1 MGSATLRPPVLL
13 LLVISVTAL
22 VVAFWGTSRVFAASS
37 PEPWTV
43 TLDLSAGEVAA
54 GETVTYSGVVS
65 GAGGSAASGKVVV
78 QKRLAG
84 TSTWKEWRTPSLKVD
99 GSYAVGVAM
108 TTADRRWEFRAKKV
122 ADAANLTGYSPLGT
136 LVVSGAV
143 RETSS
148 TEVTLFN
155 IGGRGW
161 GHGIGMSQYG
171 AYGYA
176 KHGWSYK
183 SILRH
188 YYSGISFAKTRN
200 RTVRVLLASGQEK
213 VRVSS
218 GRAFKATDG
227 TRTVSVP
234 ANTTA
239 SVTWTGSAYRV
250 SAGGRSSTFARA
262 VILKHGTRPLRLY
275 NRNQNG
281 WPSGTG
287 GAHYRGDLK
296 VVRSSGAFQVINHVT
311 LESYLR
317 GVVPRES
324 PSSWPREA
332 LRAQAVV
339 ARSYAV
345 RGIKGGGTYDLR
357 CTAASQVYNGYDG
370 EAASTNAA
378 VAATAGVVPIFGG
391 KPIVAYYFS
400 TSGGRTEN
408 IENVWG
414 GSPVGYLKS
423 VGDPYD
429 TYSPYHTWKDAPYR
443 YSETTMAKKLGSL
456 VPGTLRAVYITKKG
470 KSPRA
475 VSVAVL
481 GQQGA
486 DAHAAIGTS
495 GWTLRNK
502 LGLRDTWFW
511 IRSMSVSPANS
522 DRATILYGERQTL
535 LGRAY
540 PAIGSGTRIT
550 LHYYRDGRWRT
561 TKVPPSRAVK
571 KSFTSRVDESAVSG
585 GYTAYS
591 FAAKP
596 GRTTEYFFSSGKSRS
611 PKTTVRVR
619 PVLTI
624 AADSAAVS
632 AGDTVMFTGTVHP
645 LTKAGATV
653 ELRREGG
660 GSWIPVA
667 EGTVAAD
674 GSYEIPWMGE
684 RGTWSFK
691 VRAAAGDQML
701 ANSSPV
707 VTVSVE

>member
-1 MGSATLRPPVLL
+1 M
-13 LLVISVTAL
+13 
-22 VVAFWGTSRVFAASS
+22 
-37 PEPWTV
+37 

-122 ADAANLTGYSPLGT
+122 ADAANLTGYRPPGT

-262 VILKHGTRPLRLY
+262 VILSTARGPCAC

-287 GAHYRGDLK
+287 GARYRGDLK

-339 ARSYAV
+339 ARSTPCAASKAAAPTTCAAPPPARSTTATTARQLRPMLPSPPLPESCRSLAANPSWPTTSRPRGAV
-345 RGIKGGGTYDLR
+345 RRTSR
-357 CTAASQVYNGYDG
+357 
-370 EAASTNAA
+370 
-378 VAATAGVVPIFGG
+378 
-391 KPIVAYYFS
+391 
-400 TSGGRTEN
+400 TSGREPRRLSQ
-408 IENVWG
+408 E
-414 GSPVGYLKS
+414 
-423 VGDPYD
+423 
-429 TYSPYHTWKDAPYR
+429 R
-443 YSETTMAKKLGSL
+443 RRSL
-456 VPGTLRAVYITKKG
+456 RHLLAVPHLERRA
-470 KSPRA
+470 
-475 VSVAVL
+475 L
-481 GQQGA
+481 
-486 DAHAAIGTS
+486 
-495 GWTLRNK
+495 
-502 LGLRDTWFW
+502 
-511 IRSMSVSPANS
+511 
-522 DRATILYGERQTL
+522 
-535 LGRAY
+535 
-540 PAIGSGTRIT
+540 
-550 LHYYRDGRWRT
+550 
-561 TKVPPSRAVK
+561 
-571 KSFTSRVDESAVSG
+571 
-585 GYTAYS
+585 
-591 FAAKP
+591 
-596 GRTTEYFFSSGKSRS
+596 
-611 PKTTVRVR
+611 
-619 PVLTI
+619 
-624 AADSAAVS
+624 
-632 AGDTVMFTGTVHP
+632 P
-645 LTKAGATV
+645 L
-653 ELRREGG
+653 
-660 GSWIPVA
+660 
-667 EGTVAAD
+667 
-674 GSYEIPWMGE
+674 
-684 RGTWSFK
+684 
-691 VRAAAGDQML
+691 Q
-701 ANSSPV
+701 
-707 VTVSVE
+707 

>member
-1 MGSATLRPPVLL
+1 MSPATLRVQLFILL
-13 LLVISVTAL
+13 AISVTAL
-22 VVAFWGTSRVFAASS
+22 AAASAVTSRAFAATS
-37 PEPWTV
+37 PAP
-43 TLDLSAGEVAA
+43 A
-54 GETVTYSGVVS
+54 
-65 GAGGSAASGKVVV
+65 
-78 QKRLAG
+78 
-84 TSTWKEWRTPSLKVD
+84 
-99 GSYAVGVAM
+99 
-108 TTADRRWEFRAKKV
+108 TA
-122 ADAANLTGYSPLGT
+122 
-136 LVVSGAV
+136 
-143 RETSS
+143 
-148 TEVTLFN
+148 TEATLFN

-200 RTVRVLLASGQEK
+200 RTVRVLLASGQQE
-213 VRVSS
+213 VLVSS
-218 GRAFKATDG
+218 ERAFRATDG

-234 ANTTA
+234 ADTTV

-250 SAGGRSSTFARA
+250 SLAGRSSTFARA

-287 GAHYRGDLK
+287 GARYRGDLE
-296 VVRSSGAFQVINHVT
+296 VVRASGAFQVINRLS

-332 LRAQAVV
+332 LRAQAVA

-345 RGIKGGGTYDLR
+345 RGIKGGGSYDLF
-357 CTAASQVYNGYDG
+357 CTAASQVYNGFDG

-378 VAATAGVVPIFGG
+378 VAATAGVVPVYGG

-423 VGDPYD
+423 VADPYD
-429 TYSPYHTWKDAPYR
+429 TSSPYHSWKDAPYR
-443 YSETTMAKKLGSL
+443 YGETTMARKLGGL
-456 VPGTLRAVYITKKG
+456 VPGTLRAVYVTGRG
-470 KSPRA
+470 KSPRV
-475 VSVAVL
+475 VSAAVL
-481 GQQGA
+481 GQQGG
-486 DAHAAIGTS
+486 DAHAAVGTS

-511 IRSMSVSPANS
+511 VRSMSVSPAS
-522 DRATILYGERQTL
+522 GDRATIVYGERQTL

-540 PAIGSGTRIT
+540 PAVASGGRIT
-550 LHYYRDGRWRT
+550 LNYYRDGRWRT
-561 TKVPPSRAVK
+561 TKVPLSRTVK
-571 KSFTSRVDESAVSG
+571 KGFTTRVDGRTTSG
-585 GYTAYS
+585 AYTAYS
-591 FAAKP
+591 FGAKP
-596 GRTTEYFFSSGKSRS
+596 GRTTEYYFSYGKSRS
-611 PKTTVRVR
+611 PKTTVSVR
-619 PVLTI
+619 PRITV
-624 AADSAAVS
+624 AADGVAVS
-632 AGDTVMFTGTVHP
+632 AGDTITFTGTVRP
-645 LTKAGATV
+645 LSKAGATV
-653 ELRREGG
+653 DLRRDVG
-660 GSWIPVA
+660 GSWIAVA

-674 GSYEIPWMGE
+674 GSYEIPWTGE

-691 VRAAAGDQML
+691 VRVAAGDQLL

-707 VTVSVE
+707 VSVSVE